1 MQLEQALSLS
11 RTELY
16 RMNEELATS
25 RSNFSVKMA
34 WVQDLEEQLR
44 RKTQELE
51 TSQAIC
57 QESDQAVREL
67 EGIQLQAVEELERK
81 QRSELEAVRQH
92 LQSLEIELKASREGK
107 AELEQEQGTMIRMCK
122 EVEQKNMELRH
133 ANLEMEGKIA
143 RCQKELAE
151 LHKLHQQAA
160 KFKDPEQNFYD
171 LQKDAEERVQALERS
186 MEKAEM
192 DAQRQL
198 AAIREKHAAEI
209 DEMIKSNET
218 LQEAKS
224 AGEEALA
231 QCGERLQEVTALY
244 QTKQKSMSELQET
257 VIKLEGSS
265 ADSQDFDAELQRM
278 REQLEDANAQ
288 RKQLE
293 HKVSAADEEHQNLQK
308 RLLAAEKGQAEA
320 KQRSQN
326 LEQRCAERDEEVKTL
341 RELDRQRSAEAS
353 KELRHTQLQEHAE
366 EERRKLEAE
375 LEKVRELARSLEQ
388 QQKDALVQL
397 ENSEQ
402 KCKQKNVEIK
412 RYQTSLYQAET
423 AAADS
428 EAELANCRAK
438 LVEEGKEL
446 EIMMEEVCELQ
457 KAVMLQ
463 TSQHGHINE
472 ELLSAQARVKELES
486 TQDSVSDS
494 LRPIRAGNSLGRV
507 LGWLHFSGRS
517 DVERAE
523 GSQLEENHVT
533 DTADAKSFPAE
544 DS

>member
-11 RTELY
+11 RAELY

-34 WVQDLEEQLR
+34 WVQDLEQQLR
-44 RKTQELE
+44 RKTKELE

-81 QRSELEAVRQH
+81 QRSELEVVRQR
-92 LQSLEIELKASREGK
+92 LQSLEMELKASRERKG
-107 AELEQEQGTMIRMCK
+107 ELEQEQGTMIQMCK
-122 EVEQKNMELRH
+122 EVEQKNMELRQ

-143 RCQKELAE
+143 RGQKELVE
-151 LHKLHQQAA
+151 LHKLYQEAA
-160 KFKDPEQNFYD
+160 KFKDLEQDFYD

-192 DAQRQL
+192 DAQRQF

-209 DEMIKSNET
+209 DEMTKSIET
-218 LQEAKS
+218 LREAKS
-224 AGEEALA
+224 AGEGALA

-244 QTKQKSMSELQET
+244 QAKQKSVSQLQET
-257 VIKLEGSS
+257 VIKLEGSTG
-265 ADSQDFDAELQRM
+265 DSQAFDAELQRM

-293 HKVSAADEEHQNLQK
+293 HKLSAADEEHQNLQK
-308 RLLAAEKGQAEA
+308 RLLAAEKGQVEA
-320 KQRSQN
+320 KKRSQT
-326 LEQRCAERDEEVKTL
+326 LEQRCVERDEEVKMM
-341 RELDRQRSAEAS
+341 RELDSQRSAEAS
-353 KELRHTQLQEHAE
+353 KELEHTRLQEHAE

-375 LEKVRELARSLEQ
+375 LEKVRELACSLEQ

-402 KCKQKNVEIK
+402 KCKQKSEEIK
-412 RYQTSLYQAET
+412 QYQTSLYQAEA

-428 EAELANCRAK
+428 EAELANCRTK

-446 EIMMEEVCELQ
+446 EIMMEEVGELQ

-463 TSQHGHINE
+463 TSQHGHLNE

-486 TQDSVSDS
+486 TQRSVSDS
-494 LRPIRAGNSLGRV
+494 LRPPGGNSLGRV

-517 DVERAE
+517 DGERAE
-523 GSQLEENHVT
+523 GSELEKNDVA
-533 DTADAKSFPAE
+533 DTADAKSVPAE